1 MIAEAAVEKPSL
13 QRQRVQQYVFEAKY
27 LCFQE
32 GAVERKD
39 GLQLIAA
46 ATLRKALLKFEQWA
60 EARPGDGIQLVSLT
74 VRQDMLI

>member
-13 QRQRVQQYVFEAKY
+13 QRQRVQQYVFEARY
-27 LCFQE
+27 LHS
-32 GAVERKD
+32 D
-39 GLQLIAA
+39 GETRMDSQQLIAA